1 MLSGK
6 LLLIT
11 KEQAMPFQ
19 ERYLNAINS
28 ANLQDDELHHQT
40 EVLAAAALADLTG
53 GSGVVFGSMLTRAKY
68 GNGAKKI
75 FDSGIRDLA
84 VLLRIWKAVV
94 KERARE
100 RGWFPT
106 PRTEWDANA
115 IFRRLDQIAEQS
127 LAHWIGGHCESCN
140 GTAVGAQGLSCKACA
155 GTGKA
160 PITGDNMVADRTR
173 DMVSELEGLA
183 QSHGARAN
191 AKLKQAA

>member
-1 MLSGK
+1 
-6 LLLIT
+6 
-11 KEQAMPFQ
+11 MPFA

-53 GSGVVFGSMLTRAKY
+53 GSGTVFGSMLTRAKY

-75 FDSGIRDLA
+75 FDSGIRDIA
-84 VLLRIWKAVV
+84 VLLRVWKTVV

-100 RGWFPT
+100 RAWFPM

-127 LAHWIGGHCESCN
+127 LAHWIGGHCECCN
-140 GTAVGAQGLSCKACA
+140 GTTVGAMGSTCKACA
-155 GTGKA
+155 GTGLA
-160 PITGDNMVADRTR
+160 PILGDNMVADRTR
-173 DMVSELEGLA
+173 DMVSELEGLT
-183 QSHGARAN
+183 QSHGARAG
-191 AKLKQAA
+191 AKMRQAA